1 MAMSVKPKNAMS
13 PRHILSPQSRAAL
26 FDPPTDPAAI
36 VRYYT
41 FSTEDLALIRERRR
55 AANRLGF
62 AVHLAYLRFPGR
74 VIEVDETPPPDILAF
89 VATQLGDDAK
99 AFADYARRQ
108 QTRRAH
114 LGELQAYLGVRFF
127 RRDDIRAVIQVAVEQ
142 ATGSDR
148 GDTIV
153 SAILEYLRERRI
165 LLPAALALEK
175 IALASRAL
183 ARKRAYKN
191 LIEGLSP
198 ETSAGLEALVV
209 VGDDNDRTPLAWL
222 REWPEAPSQKNLT
235 SLVERLQLVRKLGV
249 GSDREKRIHRARY
262 AAIAREIAILVPR
275 DISRF
280 DTLRRLAT
288 LVVFAREI
296 EAVLTDA
303 TLAMFDKMLGAV
315 FRRADYAH
323 KNNVVDR
330 AKTLDVSV
338 RALLGMAKAM
348 LAAKEKGEDQIAA
361 VERSLGWERLRTLV
375 SEAEAAVAD
384 TRPDNLGEVVERY
397 ASVRRIS
404 PVILG
409 AFSFRSWRDNDPLL
423 AALDVVRSLHASG
436 AKKLPPHPPTSF
448 LRPAW
453 RKLVKTDTGNDRRA
467 YEVAVMMTLRERLQ
481 SGDVWVEG
489 SRAFRAF
496 DDFLLPHDA
505 FESRRKAG
513 ELGLAVPHPLE
524 DWRNEKTTRL
534 EIRLREVDALAAAGE
549 LPEASLTEEGLSIS
563 PIRKSE
569 NEAADAIIRRVY
581 GMLPRLRITELFAE
595 VHSWTGF
602 ADRFVHLR
610 TGAPPDDARALM
622 TAVLADA
629 TNLGLTRMARS
640 AGAFSHSRLLWIAE
654 WHVRDETYRAALA
667 CLVDAIHAQ
676 PFTMIWGDGDT
687 SSSDGQFFR
696 AGGHG
701 EARADYNAKYGS
713 EPGVKFYTH
722 VSDRYAPF
730 YSKVIAA
737 NASEAAHI
745 LDGLMYHE
753 SSIDIREHYTD
764 TAGAVDHVFGLCH
777 LLGFRFAPR
786 IRDLADR
793 RLYIVGARMA
803 YKALDPVIGGTID
816 LRVIAENWEEILRLA
831 ASIKAG
837 TVAPSAILRR
847 LAAFPRQNALAKA
860 LKEIGRLE
868 RTLFT
873 LDWISDPALRR
884 RANAG
889 LNKGEARNA
898 LARAVFFH
906 RLGEIRD
913 RTFENQRYRA
923 SGLNLAVAAI
933 ILWNTVYLGR
943 AVEKLRRHGEI
954 IPDELLA
961 HIAPLG
967 WEHIAFNG
975 DYIWPS
981 ESLGNAFRPLRNPRA
996 EFLDA
1001 A

>member
-1 MAMSVKPKNAMS
+1 MMA
-13 PRHILSPQSRAAL
+13 
-26 FDPPTDPAAI
+26 
-36 VRYYT
+36 
-41 FSTEDLALIRERRR
+41 
-55 AANRLGF
+55 
-62 AVHLAYLRFPGR
+62 
-74 VIEVDETPPPDILAF
+74 
-89 VATQLGDDAK
+89 
-99 AFADYARRQ
+99 
-108 QTRRAH
+108 
-114 LGELQAYLGVRFF
+114 
-127 RRDDIRAVIQVAVEQ
+127 
-142 ATGSDR
+142 
-148 GDTIV
+148 
-153 SAILEYLRERRI
+153 
-165 LLPAALALEK
+165 
-175 IALASRAL
+175 
-183 ARKRAYKN
+183 
-191 LIEGLSP
+191 
-198 ETSAGLEALVV
+198 
-209 VGDDNDRTPLAWL
+209 
-222 REWPEAPSQKNLT
+222 
-235 SLVERLQLVRKLGV
+235 
-249 GSDREKRIHRARY
+249 
-262 AAIAREIAILVPR
+262 
-275 DISRF
+275 
-280 DTLRRLAT
+280 
-288 LVVFAREI
+288 
-296 EAVLTDA
+296 
-303 TLAMFDKMLGAV
+303 
-315 FRRADYAH
+315 
-323 KNNVVDR
+323 
-330 AKTLDVSV
+330 
-338 RALLGMAKAM
+338 
-348 LAAKEKGEDQIAA
+348 
-361 VERSLGWERLRTLV
+361 
-375 SEAEAAVAD
+375 
-384 TRPDNLGEVVERY
+384 
-397 ASVRRIS
+397 
-404 PVILG
+404 
-409 AFSFRSWRDNDPLL
+409 
-423 AALDVVRSLHASG
+423 
-436 AKKLPPHPPTSF
+436 
-448 LRPAW
+448 
-453 RKLVKTDTGNDRRA
+453 
-467 YEVAVMMTLRERLQ
+467 LRERLQ

-489 SRAFRAF
+489 SRTFRAF
-496 DDFLLPHDA
+496 DDFLLPRDA

-513 ELGLAVPHPLE
+513 ELGLAVADHFE
-524 DWRNEKTTRL
+524 DWRDEKTKRL
-534 EIRLREVDALAAAGE
+534 EARLREVDTLAAAGE
-549 LPEASLTEEGLSIS
+549 LAEASLTKEGLSIS

-569 NEAADAIIRRVY
+569 NEAADAIIRRLY
-581 GMLPRLRITELFAE
+581 GMLPRLRVTELFAE
-595 VHSWTGF
+595 VHGWTGF

-610 TGAPPDDARALM
+610 TGAPSDDARALM

-640 AGAFSHSRLLWIAE
+640 SGAFSHSRLLWVAE
-654 WHVRDETYRAALA
+654 WHVRDETYQAALA

-676 PFTMIWGDGDT
+676 PFTKVWGDGDA

-737 NASEAAHI
+737 NASEAAHV
-745 LDGLMYHE
+745 LDGLMHHE

-764 TAGAVDHVFGLCH
+764 TAGAIDHVFGLCH

-793 RLYIVGARMA
+793 RLYVVGARTV
-803 YKALDPVIGGTID
+803 YKALDPLIGGAID

-847 LAAFPRQNALAKA
+847 LAAYPDRTRSPRRSRKSAVWSA
-860 LKEIGRLE
+860 R
-868 RTLFT
+868 LFT

-898 LARAVFFH
+898 LARAMFFH

-943 AVEKLRRHGEI
+943 AVDELRSRGEI

-975 DYIWPS
+975 DYVWPA
-981 ESLGNAFRPLRNPRA
+981 EILRNTFRPLRNPRP